1 MINVLGIGVDYLMLN
16 EDNVRGDVRTR
27 QFEYAKYLASLTMV
41 TFSPKIL
48 QHNIEHWGE
57 NIWIYPTNSYNKAL
71 FIFDAFRVAFKI
83 CQQKKFDVIT
93 TEDPFTCGLVGFF
106 LKKIYKIPLNVQV
119 HIDFCDERYWIGI
132 RKINRLF
139 HPLGKFVC
147 KHADSIRVDGRET
160 KDKLALNGVPEERIS
175 VISVHSDIKRFLHLD
190 GTKIRR
196 NLLKEKFTQI
206 LLFVGRFTDQKDIP
220 TLFNAFELILKKK
233 PKTLLLLIGKG
244 SKEIYLKNLAQEK
257 GIYQNITFTGAIE
270 HAKIPQYYSASDIFV
285 LPSIVEGRATVLV
298 EAMLSKKPIVTTDV
312 SGVKDWILNGK
323 TGFIVKRKNHE
334 NFAEKV
340 IYLLDNP
347 EIARSFGE
355 KGYELAQNKSQE
367 ISDVSSVIELWEK
380 TAKVKL

>member
-16 EDNVRGDVRTR
+16 DDNVRGDVRAR

-41 TFSPKIL
+41 TFSPKIS
-48 QHNIEHWGE
+48 QHNTKQWGE
-57 NIWIYPTNSYNKAL
+57 NIRIYPTNSYNKAS
-71 FIFDAFRVAFKI
+71 FIFDGFRIASKI
-83 CQQKKFDVIT
+83 CRQEKIDVIT
-93 TEDPFTCGLVGFF
+93 TEDPFTCGLVGLL
-106 LKKIYKIPLNVQV
+106 LKKIYKIPLSVQV
-119 HIDFCDERYWIGI
+119 HIDFCDEKYWIGL

-160 KDKLALNGVPEERIS
+160 KEKLILNGVPEERIS
-175 VISVHSDIKRFLHLD
+175 VVSVHSDIKRFVHLD
-190 GTKIRR
+190 GSEVR
-196 NLLKEKFTQI
+196 NYFLKDKFAQI

-220 TLFNAFELILKKK
+220 TLFNAFELVLRKK

-244 SKEIYLKNLAQEK
+244 SKENFLKNLAQKK
-257 GIYQNITFTGAIE
+257 GIFSNIIFTGAIE
-270 HAKIPQYYSASDIFV
+270 HAKIADYYSASDIFV
-285 LPSIVEGRATVLV
+285 LSSIVEGRATVLV

-312 SGVKDWILNGK
+312 SGVKDWILNSK

-334 NFAEKV
+334 DFAEKV

-347 EIARSFGE
+347 EIAKSFGE

-367 ISDVSSVIELWEK
+367 ISDVRSVIELWEK
-380 TAKVKL
+380 TAKIT